1 MAQKRS
7 DFMGEEHIGRLLFK
21 LSSPA
26 MIGML
31 VQAGYNLVDT
41 FFVGRG
47 VGVLAIGGLSI
58 AFPLQMI
65 IMATSQMIGIG
76 GSSIISRS
84 LGKGD
89 VAHAD
94 RTFGTMLTAIFIL
107 SVLIAFVGL
116 RWLEP
121 ILGLLGATPAILP
134 YACEYMRIIFLGT
147 VVFSFSITCNNV
159 VRSEGNAH
167 FAMMT
172 MLISAGVNTA
182 LDPIFIFGLDMGVS
196 GAAWAT
202 VISQGS
208 TALWLGWYFYRGKSD
223 VTLKRSAIGLDGPI
237 LKETIA
243 IGLSAFSRQSSASLT
258 AVILNHS
265 LGIYGGDL
273 AIAAFGIIRRL
284 MMFAVMPVF
293 GVVQGLLPI
302 IGFNYG
308 GKQYCRVKIAVY
320 LAIGFSTLLC
330 TVSAVFLM
338 IFPKFILS
346 LFTTNSDVI
355 ALGTTASR
363 IIAIGLPL
371 VGFQTM
377 ASGMY
382 QAIGKALPAFI
393 LSILRTILLLIP
405 MVLVMPL
412 FWGLMGIWIA
422 YPAADIGAFI
432 VILFMFRVEMNYL
445 KHTCDD
451 EG

>member
-1 MAQKRS
+1 
-7 DFMGEEHIGRLLFK
+7 
-21 LSSPA
+21 
-26 MIGML
+26 
-31 VQAGYNLVDT
+31 
-41 FFVGRG
+41 
-47 VGVLAIGGLSI
+47 
-58 AFPLQMI
+58 
-65 IMATSQMIGIG
+65 
-76 GSSIISRS
+76 
-84 LGKGD
+84 
-89 VAHAD
+89 
-94 RTFGTMLTAIFIL
+94 
-107 SVLIAFVGL
+107 
-116 RWLEP
+116 
-121 ILGLLGATPAILP
+121 
-134 YACEYMRIIFLGT
+134 
-147 VVFSFSITCNNV
+147 
-159 VRSEGNAH
+159 
-167 FAMMT
+167 MMT

-182 LDPIFIFGLDMGVS
+182 LDPIFIFGLNMGVS

-223 VTLKRSAIGLDGPI
+223 VTFKRSAIGLDGPI

-284 MMFAVMPVF
+284 MMFAIMPVF

-308 GKQYCRVKIAVY
+308 GKQYCRVKMAVY

-330 TVSAVFLM
+330 TVGAVVLF

-346 LFTTNSDVI
+346 LFTNNSDVI
-355 ALGTTASR
+355 ALGTTASK

-382 QAIGKALPAFI
+382 QAIGKAFPAFI

-405 MVLVMPL
+405 MVLVLPL

-445 KHTCDD
+445 RHTCDD